1 MWLLT
6 LTRNCDKEVTNLNR
20 RINKQPKEEKS
31 MIGKIIDLPMEDFE
45 RELVEQKVNIGTMN
59 NLILN
64 LEAIYFD
71 LRNRKDVILNSIFEG
86 RLEKDA
92 ETEKAIN
99 GLYAEMT
106 KLEQKIIYLKAKVKE
121 LSDVG

>member
-1 MWLLT
+1 MS
-6 LTRNCDKEVTNLNR
+6 KK
-20 RINKQPKEEKS
+20 KQPKEEKS

-45 RELVEQKVNIGTMN
+45 RELVRQKVNVGTMN

-71 LRNRKDVILNSIFEG
+71 FRQRKDVLMQSVFEG
-86 RLEKDA
+86 RLTKE
-92 ETEKAIN
+92 ETDEPIKGI
-99 GLYAEMT
+99 YAEMI
-106 KLEQKIIYLKAKVKE
+106 KLEQKITYLKAKVKE

>member
-1 MWLLT
+1 M
-6 LTRNCDKEVTNLNR
+6 KR
-20 RINKQPKEEKS
+20 RRKKQPKEEKS
-31 MIGKIIDLPMEDFE
+31 MIGKIVDLPMEDFE

-71 LRNRKDVILNSIFEG
+71 FRQRKDLIMKSVFEG
-86 RLEKDA
+86 RLTKE
-92 ETEKAIN
+92 ETDDVIK

-106 KLEQKIIYLKAKVKE
+106 KLEQKITYLKARVKE
-121 LSDVG
+121 LADVG

>member
-86 RLEKDA
+86 RLEKDN
-92 ETEKAIN
+92 KAFIVWN
-99 GLYAEMT
+99 DKKDNSPKILIT
-106 KLEQKIIYLKAKVKE
+106 KRA
-121 LSDVG
+121 SA

>member
-1 MWLLT
+1 MS
-6 LTRNCDKEVTNLNR
+6 KK
-20 RINKQPKEEKS
+20 KQPKEEKS

-71 LRNRKDVILNSIFEG
+71 LRQRKDVLMQSVFEG
-86 RLEKDA
+86 RLTKE
-92 ETEKAIN
+92 ETDEPIKGI
-99 GLYAEMT
+99 YAEMI
-106 KLEQKIIYLKAKVKE
+106 KLEQKITYLKAKVKE

>member
-1 MWLLT
+1 M
-6 LTRNCDKEVTNLNR
+6 KH
-20 RINKQPKEEKS
+20 RIKKQPKEEKS

-71 LRNRKDVILNSIFEG
+71 LRHRKDVILSSIFEG

-106 KLEQKIIYLKAKVKE
+106 KLEQKITYLKAKVKE